1 MFLDRLYLVFFCVLT
16 GFDIRSTSDSR
27 SAKNGKLFVSPW
39 RILVRPFL
47 RADRR
52 SYRSD
57 TLPSVRLLPSRGI
70 SPKKKLQRRGRGR
83 SAPKTK
89 RENGSFKKRN
99 TPDSLTAIL
108 SDGRNA
114 LVVTTAAPNESAKKQ
129 KQKQKRLEK
138 LQSQSPQSRRAGSHV
153 GHGEPVRLTGLLT
166 GFQATWPHVDHAGT
180 EMEPFSSATPSEPNG
195 IAFFLQTKN
204 RTRVSSNAFGFSFTT
219 VTKNR
224 RNHRGRFSYLQVVQL
239 VTWLTDSV
247 GLRW

>member
-1 MFLDRLYLVFFCVLT
+1 MTRYRVCVCYQAVE
-16 GFDIRSTSDSR
+16 FHQK
-27 SAKNGKLFVSPW
+27 KNSKDEVAAAQ
-39 RILVRPFL
+39 L
-47 RADRR
+47 R
-52 SYRSD
+52 
-57 TLPSVRLLPSRGI
+57 
-70 SPKKKLQRRGRGR
+70 
-83 SAPKTK
+83 
-89 RENGSFKKRN
+89 KRN
-99 TPDSLTAIL
+99 EKMARSKKNTPTSADSLTAIL

-180 EMEPFSSATPSEPNG
+180 EMEPFSSATPLEPNG

>member
-1 MFLDRLYLVFFCVLT
+1 MEFHQK
-16 GFDIRSTSDSR
+16 
-27 SAKNGKLFVSPW
+27 KNSKDEVAAAQ
-39 RILVRPFL
+39 L
-47 RADRR
+47 R
-52 SYRSD
+52 
-57 TLPSVRLLPSRGI
+57 
-70 SPKKKLQRRGRGR
+70 
-83 SAPKTK
+83 
-89 RENGSFKKRN
+89 KRN
-99 TPDSLTAIL
+99 EKMARSKKNTPTSADSLTAIL